1 MAKSDSGRKFVAI
14 NKKARFE
21 YEIVDTLEAGI
32 VLLGSEVKS
41 AREGRVSITEG
52 FVAEAG
58 GELFLYQTNI
68 QEYKG
73 ANRFNHDPTRP
84 RKLLLKK
91 REIRRFLQRIKLKG
105 MTIVP
110 LNMRFNERGILKLE
124 IGLAEGKSLVDK
136 RETIKERDWSRQKH
150 RILKGDGD

>member
-1 MAKSDSGRKFVAI
+1 MAKSDTGRKFVAI
-14 NKKARFE
+14 NKKARFD
-21 YEIVDTLEAGI
+21 YDIVDTVEAGI

-52 FVAEAG
+52 FISESA

-68 QEYKG
+68 QEYTG

-91 REIRRFLQRIKLKG
+91 REINKLLQKIRLKG

-110 LNMRFNERGILKLE
+110 LNMRFNERGILKVE
-124 IGLAEGKSLVDK
+124 IGLAEGKSQVDK

-150 RILKGDGD
+150 RILKGDSD